1 MKNKIKYIIIIGC
14 GRLGS
19 ELARRFSK
27 DHNVIVVDKLPEALE
42 RLKKYNFTGFSMVVD
57 SSDIAILEQVKAEK
71 ADLIYIVTP
80 DDNLNFMLA
89 NACNT
94 FYKSKNPNLEI
105 IARVNDPHKKSL
117 FKKAGLNIFCPI
129 EHAVDELV
137 GNEGVKNEE

>member
-1 MKNKIKYIIIIGC
+1 MKNKMKYIIIIGC

-57 SSDIAILEQVKAEK
+57 SSDIAILDQVKAEK

-94 FYKSKNPNLEI
+94 FYKTKNQKLEI
-105 IARVNDPHKKSL
+105 IARVNDPHKKNL
-117 FKKAGLNIFCPI
+117 FEKAGLTIFCPI

-137 GNEGVKNEE
+137 GNEGVINEK

>member
-19 ELARRFSK
+19 ELAKRFSK
-27 DHNVIVVDKLPEALE
+27 EHNVIVVDKSSEALE

-57 SSDIAILEQVKAEK
+57 STDIATLEQVKAEK
-71 ADLIYIVTP
+71 ADLIYLVTP

-89 NACNT
+89 NACNE
-94 FYKSKNPNLEI
+94 FYKSKNSNLEI
-105 IARVNDPHKKSL
+105 IARVNDPHKKSI
-117 FKKAGLNIFCPI
+117 FERAGINIFCPI

-137 GNEGVKNEE
+137 GNVGEENEK

>member
-1 MKNKIKYIIIIGC
+1 MKNKMKYIIIIGC

-19 ELARRFSK
+19 ELARKFSK
-27 DHNVIVVDKLPEALE
+27 EHNVIVVDKDPEALE

-57 SSDIAILEQVKAEK
+57 SSDIVILEQVKAEK

-94 FYKSKNPNLEI
+94 LYKSKNANLQI
-105 IARVNDPHKKSL
+105 IARVNDPQKKNL
-117 FKKAGLNIFCPI
+117 FEKAGLNIFCPI
-129 EHAVDELV
+129 EHAVDELI
-137 GNEGVKNEE
+137 GNEGVAL